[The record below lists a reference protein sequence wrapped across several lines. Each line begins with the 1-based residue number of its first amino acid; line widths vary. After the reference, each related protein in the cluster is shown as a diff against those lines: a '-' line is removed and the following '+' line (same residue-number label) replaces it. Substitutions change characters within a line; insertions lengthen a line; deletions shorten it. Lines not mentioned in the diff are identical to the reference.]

1 MVHIYP
7 DYYKDF
13 HCIGSRCRHNCC
25 VGWEIDIDSDT
36 YLKYKKTDGEM
47 GERLENGI
55 VHGDEPYFKCR
66 DNGRCVFLNERN
78 LCDIITELGEEH
90 LCTICAEHPRFTNE
104 LPGRYEHGLGLCCE
118 EAARIILTRTK
129 PVTFTAADTDD
140 EVIMLRD
147 KVIEIL
153 QDRKDDI
160 DTRCERALA
169 ECGVSLPKR
178 SAFEW
183 AEFFLSLE
191 RLDGRWGDILK
202 AIKDLGG
209 SSRGTADVPTHIWEN
224 LLVYFVYRH
233 MANAADTE
241 DAACRL
247 AFAVLSY
254 RMIAVASAVTGE
266 DVVDLCRLYSA
277 EIEYSTDNT
286 EAILDELLF
295 FCESK

>member
-7 DYYKDF
+7 SYYKDF

-47 GERLENGI
+47 GERLESGI
-55 VHGDEPYFKCR
+55 VHGDEPHFKCR
-66 DNGRCVFLNERN
+66 DNGRCVFLNESN

-104 LPGRYEHGLGLCCE
+104 LPDRYEHGLGLCCE
-118 EAARIILTRTK
+118 EAARIILTREER
-129 PVTFTAADTDD
+129 VTFTEASTDD

-147 KVIEIL
+147 RVIEIL
-153 QDRKDDI
+153 QSRQDDI
-160 DTRCERALA
+160 DTRCESALA
-169 ECGVSLPKR
+169 ECGIVLPKR
-178 SAFEW
+178 SASEW
-183 AEFFLSLE
+183 AEYFLSLE
-191 RLDGRWGDILK
+191 RLDDRWGAILE
-202 AIKDLGG
+202 AVKDTDE
-209 SSRGTADVPTHIWEN
+209 SSRGTSDVPPHIWEN

-241 DAACRL
+241 DSAYRL

-254 RMIAVASAVTGE
+254 RMIAAASAVTGE
-266 DVVDLCRLYSA
+266 DAVDLCRLYSA

-286 EAILDELLF
+286 EAVLDELYF
-295 FCESK
+295 FCEQL